1 MKKTVITGLIVAFC
15 LLIIPISFAK
25 KENLPALKTAA
36 AAKVKA
42 DLPKQAQNGADDSG
56 VSFRIKTQDK
66 VVTLSAREYTAGVV
80 AAEMPVSFGAEA
92 LKAQA
97 VAAYSFALY
106 KKARRQNEE
115 YDLTDSFKTDQSYLD
130 AAALKSKWGDSY
142 EENIKIIEAAADA
155 VSGEYLESGGEPALA
170 LYCSLSS
177 GKTNSCEDVFGS
189 KLSYLV
195 PVDSV
200 CDTLSPDYK
209 SVLSFSEDELNEK
222 LSSLKKATG
231 GNLLTEIK
239 TADSG
244 VVTEIKFAGV
254 SVSGVKLAGL
264 LGLPSPNFTAEYSSG
279 KYTLVCFGRG
289 HGVGLSQYGANYMAN
304 TGSTYREILAH
315 YYPGTELHNTNN

>member
-25 KENLPALKTAA
+25 KGNLPALKTAA

-42 DLPKQAQNGADDSG
+42 DLPKQTQNGADDSS
-56 VSFRIKTQDK
+56 VSFRIKTKDK
-66 VVTLSAREYTAGVV
+66 VVTLSAREYIVGVV

-106 KKARRQNEE
+106 KKASRQNEE

-142 EENIKIIEAAADA
+142 EENIKIIGAAADA
-155 VSGEYLESGGEPALA
+155 VAGEYLESGGEPALT

-195 PVDSV
+195 PVDSF

-222 LSSLKKATG
+222 LSSLKQATG

-264 LGLPSPNFTAEYSSG
+264 LGLPSPNFTAE
-279 KYTLVCFGRG
+279 
-289 HGVGLSQYGANYMAN
+289 
-304 TGSTYREILAH
+304 
-315 YYPGTELHNTNN
+315 